1 MVPSSTSPLSSPAAS
16 SPHPLP
22 QPAAARISILEFP
35 PRLEVV
41 VEDPVARARVPAV
54 MAAVVVAGLL
64 ASAGGVVAAGRP
76 GTISI
81 PTGLAPSL
89 ARGLLRPPT
98 DAVVVAAVR
107 PRMIRDPRP
116 RLGEGAIDETATM
129 TMMSDVAAVAMTVIE
144 VTADLVAVVVDIVS
158 ISELQ
163 TSAARSVS
171 IRRGRAAIAT
181 IRRGFTV
188 VHSQTDIER
197 KLKGRETALVR
208 DSRRCYYPEACVRG
222 ERQTHPVSGCHFPR
236 GLP

>member
-129 TMMSDVAAVAMTVIE
+129 TMMSDVAAVAMTAIE

-163 TSAARSVS
+163 TF
-171 IRRGRAAIAT
+171 G
-181 IRRGFTV
+181 
-188 VHSQTDIER
+188 SQQGQAQFSEDEW
-197 KLKGRETALVR
+197 LALR
-208 DSRRCYYPEACVRG
+208 LGADSR
-222 ERQTHPVSGCHFPR
+222 
-236 GLP
+236 